1 MAESGI
7 QVTQLQHLGLVAGM
21 CNEIGLIDCI
31 DRFIQKPKRK
41 VSVGQAVQAMV
52 LNGLG
57 FTGRALYLTPRF
69 FKNRPVETLIGEGIT
84 ADDLHDDCLGTA
96 LDALYEKGIT
106 ELFYHIAGQALA
118 RQNIEYRFVHLD
130 STTFSLHGQY
140 DGKQADDPDMVTIT
154 KGYSKDRA
162 PDLNQVVTTLM
173 CSHRSTLPVWLEVLS
188 GNASD
193 KTTFRESIRKFRAQF
208 DSQALPYFV
217 ADSAL
222 YSKDSITELDGIKWV
237 TRVPET
243 LALAKQAIDEV
254 DIDAMN
260 PCPDKNYRYSSRVV
274 EYGTVKQRWITV
286 FSRDANAREL
296 NTFERKQAK
305 MRADREKD
313 FWHLSNR
320 PFACEADGRKAAQK
334 FDRELTWHQLKYSV
348 DRKLSYGAKGRPSKD
363 MQPTGE
369 TWYISGE
376 LSDDVD
382 KVSQAVKRKGLFII
396 ATNELDESVLS
407 DQSLIDVYKAQG
419 VSVERGFRFLKD
431 PMFYAESL
439 YLNSPKRIMALIM
452 VMSLSLL
459 VYSLLERKLR
469 KELKS
474 QKLAIASQVN
484 KPTDNPTIRWV
495 FQCFEDI
502 AIYKIEEHTPRAANM
517 DDQNETVLKALGPPT
532 KKYIF

>member
-1 MAESGI
+1 MPAI
-7 QVTQLQHLGLVAGM
+7 
-21 CNEIGLIDCI
+21 
-31 DRFIQKPKRK
+31 
-41 VSVGQAVQAMV
+41 
-52 LNGLG
+52 
-57 FTGRALYLTPRF
+57 
-69 FKNRPVETLIGEGIT
+69 
-84 ADDLHDDCLGTA
+84 
-96 LDALYEKGIT
+96 
-106 ELFYHIAGQALA
+106 
-118 RQNIEYRFVHLD
+118 
-130 STTFSLHGQY
+130 
-140 DGKQADDPDMVTIT
+140 
-154 KGYSKDRA
+154 
-162 PDLNQVVTTLM
+162 
-173 CSHRSTLPVWLEVLS
+173 
-188 GNASD
+188 

-517 DDQNETVLKALGPPT
+517 DDQNETVLKALGPPYQ
-532 KKYIF
+532 KIYFLV

>member
-193 KTTFRESIRKFRAQF
+193 INDLQRKYPQIPSPIRFT
-208 DSQALPYFV
+208 
-217 ADSAL
+217 SAAVL
-222 YSKDSITELDGIKWV
+222 RRRQCLVLQGLHHGAGRYQMGDPGS
-237 TRVPET
+237 R
-243 LALAKQAIDEV
+243 
-254 DIDAMN
+254 N
-260 PCPDKNYRYSSRVV
+260 PCPG
-274 EYGTVKQRWITV
+274 EAG
-286 FSRDANAREL
+286 
-296 NTFERKQAK
+296 
-305 MRADREKD
+305 DR
-313 FWHLSNR
+313 
-320 PFACEADGRKAAQK
+320 
-334 FDRELTWHQLKYSV
+334 
-348 DRKLSYGAKGRPSKD
+348 
-363 MQPTGE
+363 
-369 TWYISGE
+369 
-376 LSDDVD
+376 
-382 KVSQAVKRKGLFII
+382 
-396 ATNELDESVLS
+396 
-407 DQSLIDVYKAQG
+407 
-419 VSVERGFRFLKD
+419 
-431 PMFYAESL
+431 
-439 YLNSPKRIMALIM
+439 
-452 VMSLSLL
+452 
-459 VYSLLERKLR
+459 
-469 KELKS
+469 
-474 QKLAIASQVN
+474 
-484 KPTDNPTIRWV
+484 
-495 FQCFEDI
+495 
-502 AIYKIEEHTPRAANM
+502 
-517 DDQNETVLKALGPPT
+517 
-532 KKYIF
+532 